1 MILWGMFS
9 CCVVA
14 AHTLGTMMA
23 LRFLTGA
30 AEAFIHGTLIYLS
43 FWYRYD
49 ELATRG
55 ALFDGASA
63 LAGAFNGLISHR
75 IQVDLDGH
83 NGWRACRCKY
93 NFQFINR
100 ADGMHSNLPLL
111 QGSSLL
117 KASYQ

>member
-1 MILWGMFS
+1 MIMWGMFS

-55 ALFDGASA
+55 ALYVTLRPKVSA
-63 LAGAFNGLISHR
+63 IKNEAP
-75 IQVDLDGH
+75 
-83 NGWRACRCKY
+83 RCY
-93 NFQFINR
+93 
-100 ADGMHSNLPLL
+100 
-111 QGSSLL
+111 
-117 KASYQ
+117 